1 MISSQTYVQDPVP
14 VMGKFG
20 TVYARPG
27 HRVLI
32 DPKGN
37 MIVRPTPLDLKLAQ
51 ACKSF
56 TSQPHPDSWRS
67 APAVELSRMFA
78 NTAGSAGGLVCL
90 LKPAFCNEG
99 CAA

>member
-14 VMGKFG
+14 VVGKFG

-56 TSQPHPDSWRS
+56 TSQPHPASHGVLHQLLSCHGRLQTQQ
-67 APAVELSRMFA
+67 ALLEL
-78 NTAGSAGGLVCL
+78 LCH
-90 LKPAFCNEG
+90 LKPAFCNVG
-99 CAA
+99 